1 MVHDSEYFKKRY
13 KLFIR
18 FIKENNLYGE
28 YRRIRESL
36 SVLQINNTMLGRR
49 IRTNG
54 QALHMI
60 MVATDVKTKPKII
73 QRYSDF
79 KLFYKYSKE
88 DVRTKITKL
97 KPKWKKIIIKLENE

>member
-1 MVHDSEYFKKRY
+1 
-13 KLFIR
+13 
-18 FIKENNLYGE
+18 
-28 YRRIRESL
+28 
-36 SVLQINNTMLGRR
+36 
-49 IRTNG
+49 
-54 QALHMI
+54 MI

-97 KPKWKKIIIKLENE
+97 KPKWREILIKLENE